1 MSGNHFFLCLFGL
14 LTLAPASSVSPPPKK
29 TTQEASPK
37 SGSSA
42 QKTKSKRK
50 SNLKMNSRDVHSQ
63 KPVEASPDRQRQKY
77 SAGSTLIEVTDGV
90 DKPASEESSPSVNRL
105 LSNPIFASGLS
116 TGADAINRSIDSL
129 MSSLFYS
136 LLDNNLPFP
145 LTSSAGITLGLT
157 RDVYSARNGAYV
169 VVDKMGISPG
179 YGRELARFNGIPI
192 VLGAKQSTEVLD
204 IYLRTD
210 PLRVSENKTLPI
222 WRASL
227 NNWFGILPLLELILP
242 PSFNVNEMY
251 DPFHRVEVPFTFPLS
266 IETAS
271 SMDLGS
277 IKSYSISG
285 GINLGVELGVGIHGF
300 KDQVTS
306 GASALN
312 LSLPFSVFRSGS
324 YRINVLR
331 KDSNTMWVSFVD
343 ESRLGEKMAL
353 TLGKAYYLLAKTIPY
368 WKGLGAPVFPVDFAL
383 EEAVAD
389 AFGQVYSY
397 DLREAEAKTAFVEA
411 VHGNFAPS
419 EISWLRAK
427 EDKLATGVSFFFT
440 KKERRFQT
448 GITTGSNV
456 YLTNRHTARTH
467 SDAAIEITDPNGRFH
482 ILEAV
487 QDDRQTK
494 WDILTGASEATTSLR
509 ASLFVRKVIENDK
522 TKDGMKTRYE
532 FIAEGN
538 PIDIAFTLALTD
550 KYIEVENLNDYLET
564 LSRFTQLKLDG
575 IPEFPIREARLLSK
589 RRKIVYFD
597 NDQSGSHR
605 LHVTPTHL
613 GKFEGYGNVR
623 LTNAQI
629 LAIADLPRKEIWM
642 GLCRAFRVTSASN
655 CLLWE
660 KSLFWRNV
668 YRSGF
673 FVSQPLRL
681 IDYRWLEADSVGE
694 IEAAVAALKM
704 FSKEKVP
711 EAKQSAL
718 RQLFATEYPLEL
730 VEGLLRLTDLH
741 EVPRSVELETQPKG
755 HAAEEIKTRFRKM
768 GGMHFTSEKE
778 FPTPLRYDNSREISN
793 QFEGAN
799 LSFQGSKPIIK
810 KLTLYS
816 EEPLNSK
823 SMKTPAA
830 NTLGL
835 QLMTRVSVA
844 KVGTSKKIKVYVK
857 LEQSGQIQLAK
868 LKLIEDVVEIP
879 MFEALDTPDQ
889 VNFLLALSGPNS
901 PFTNILTSEAFSFG
915 GSFRLS
921 MTVSSSDRTWSDE
934 KVLEFKIE
942 NDQLKP
948 M

>member
-1 MSGNHFFLCLFGL
+1 MSGKHSVLFLFGL
-14 LTLAPASSVSPPPKK
+14 LTLAAASSLAPPSQKAPP
-29 TTQEASPK
+29 EASPSTGK
-37 SGSSA
+37 SATKTNSA
-42 QKTKSKRK
+42 SR
-50 SNLKMNSRDVHSQ
+50 SNLKTISRGAHKQERIEESITKRPQ
-63 KPVEASPDRQRQKY
+63 KKSPR
-77 SAGSTLIEVTDGV
+77 STVIEVVDGV
-90 DKPASEESSPSVNRL
+90 DRSANENSQASVNRL
-105 LSNPIFASGLS
+105 LSNPIFSSGLS
-116 TGADAINRSIDSL
+116 SGADAINRSIDSL

-145 LTSSAGITLGLT
+145 LTSSAGINLGLT
-157 RDVYSARNGAYV
+157 REVYNARNGAYV

-179 YGRELARFNGIPI
+179 YGRELSRFNGIPI
-192 VLGAKQSTEVLD
+192 VLGAKQSTEVFD

-210 PLRVSENKTLPI
+210 PLRVAENKTLPT

-266 IETAS
+266 VETAS

-285 GINLGVELGVGIHGF
+285 GINLGIDLGVAIHGF
-300 KDQVTS
+300 KEQVTS
-306 GASALN
+306 GPSALN

-324 YRINVLR
+324 YRISVLR
-331 KDSNTMWVSFVD
+331 KDANTMWVSFVD
-343 ESRLGEKMAL
+343 ESRLGEKIEL

-368 WKGLGAPVFPVDFAL
+368 WKGLAAPVFPLDFAL

-397 DLREAEAKTAFVEA
+397 DLRETEAKTAFIEA

-427 EDKLATGVSFFFT
+427 EDKMATGVSFFFT

-448 GITTGSNV
+448 GITTGNNIYLSN
-456 YLTNRHTARTH
+456 RRTARTH
-467 SDAAIEITDPNGRFH
+467 SDAAIEITDPSGRFH

-494 WDILTGASEATTSLR
+494 WDVLTGSSEATTSLR
-509 ASLFVRKVIENDK
+509 ASLFVRKVIANDK
-522 TKDGMKTRYE
+522 TKHNTKNHYE

-538 PIDIAFTLALTD
+538 PIDIAFNLVLTD
-550 KYIEVENLNDYLET
+550 KYVEVENLNDYLET

-575 IPEFPIREARLLSK
+575 IPEFPVREASSLAE
-589 RRKIVYFD
+589 RRKSLYFQND
-597 NDQSGSHR
+597 NSSNHR

-613 GKFEGYGNVR
+613 GRFEGYASIR

-629 LAIADLPRKEIWM
+629 LAIAKLPRRAIWKGM
-642 GLCRAFRVTSASN
+642 CKAFGVTSLSK

-668 YRSGF
+668 YRTGF
-673 FVSQPLRL
+673 FVSQPLRI
-681 IDYRWLEADSVGE
+681 IDFRWLEADTVNE
-694 IEAAVAALKM
+694 IETAVAALKL
-704 FSKEKVP
+704 FLEAKDP

-718 RQLFATEYPLEL
+718 RNLFATEYPLEL
-730 VEGLLRLTDLH
+730 VEGLLLLTDLQ
-741 EVPRSVELETQPKG
+741 EVPRSVELETQAKG
-755 HAAEEIKTRFRKM
+755 HASDEIKARFRKI
-768 GGMHFTSEKE
+768 GGLHFTSTKE
-778 FPTPLRYDNSREISN
+778 FPPPMRYDNSQEINSH
-793 QFEGAN
+793 FEGSN
-799 LSFQGSKPIIK
+799 LSFKGVKPIIK
-810 KLTLYS
+810 KLSLYS
-816 EEPLNSK
+816 EEPQSPR
-823 SMKTPAA
+823 SMTAPTAE
-830 NTLGL
+830 TSGL

-844 KVGTSKKIKVYVK
+844 QLGASKKVNVYVK

-868 LKLIEDVVEIP
+868 FKLIEDVVEIP
-879 MFEALDTPDQ
+879 LFEALDTPDQ

-901 PFTNILTSEAFSFG
+901 PFTSMLMSEAISLG

-921 MTVSSSDRTWSDE
+921 MTVSSVDRTWSDE
-934 KVLEFKIE
+934 KVLEFRVE
-942 NDQLKP
+942 NNQLLP

>member
-1 MSGNHFFLCLFGL
+1 MKGKHFFLFLCGL
-14 LTLAPASSVSPPPKK
+14 LTLAPSGNQPPQKK
-29 TTQEASPK
+29 EASPEASPSTEK
-37 SGSSA
+37 SA
-42 QKTKSKRK
+42 TKTKSANKG
-50 SNLKMNSRDVHSQ
+50 NLKTIPRAANKQGRIEESIVQRPQKNSSR
-63 KPVEASPDRQRQKY
+63 
-77 SAGSTLIEVTDGV
+77 STVIEVVDGV
-90 DKPASEESSPSVNRL
+90 DKSANEESQASVNRL
-105 LSNPIFASGLS
+105 LSNPIFTSGLS
-116 TGADAINRSIDSL
+116 SGADAINRSIDSL
-129 MSSLFYS
+129 MASLFYS

-145 LTSSAGITLGLT
+145 LTSSAGVTLGLT
-157 RDVYSARNGAYV
+157 RDVYNARNGAYV
-169 VVDKMGISPG
+169 VVDKMSISPG
-179 YGRELARFNGIPI
+179 HGRELSRFNGIPI
-192 VLGAKQSTEVLD
+192 ILGAKQSTDVFD

-210 PLRVSENKTLPI
+210 PLRVAENKILPK

-227 NNWFGILPLLELILP
+227 NNWFGVLPLLELILP

-266 IETAS
+266 VATAS

-285 GINLGVELGVGIHGF
+285 GINLGVELGVAIHGF

-306 GASALN
+306 GPSALN
-312 LSLPFSVFRSGS
+312 VSLPFSVFRSGS

-331 KDSNTMWVSFVD
+331 KDANTMWVSFVD
-343 ESRLGEKMAL
+343 ESRLGEKVEL
-353 TLGKAYYLLAKTIPY
+353 TLGKGYYLLAKTIPY
-368 WKGLGAPVFPVDFAL
+368 WKGLAAPVFPVDFGI
-383 EEAVAD
+383 EEAVTD

-448 GITTGSNV
+448 GITTGSNI
-456 YLTNRHTARTH
+456 YLTNSHTARTH

-494 WDILTGASEATTSLR
+494 WDVLTGSSEATTSLR
-509 ASLFVRKVIENDK
+509 ASLFVRKVIDNDK
-522 TKDGMKTRYE
+522 TKHNMENHYE

-538 PIDIAFTLALTD
+538 PIDIAFNLSLTD
-550 KYIEVENLNDYLET
+550 KYVEVENLLDYLET
-564 LSRFTQLKLDG
+564 LARFTQLKLDG
-575 IPEFPIREARLLSK
+575 LPEFPVREASLLAE
-589 RRKIVYFD
+589 RRKSIYFQND
-597 NDQSGSHR
+597 NSGNHR

-613 GKFEGYGNVR
+613 GRFEGYGSIR
-623 LTNAQI
+623 ITNAQI
-629 LAIADLPRKEIWM
+629 LAIAQLPRRDIWK
-642 GLCRAFRVTSASN
+642 GLCKSFGVTDVSQ

-668 YRSGF
+668 YRTGF

-681 IDYRWLEADSVGE
+681 LDYRWREADTVDE
-694 IEAAVAALKM
+694 IEMAVAALKM
-704 FSKEKVP
+704 FLKGKDP
-711 EAKQSAL
+711 EAKQAAL
-718 RQLFATEYPLEL
+718 RNLFATEYPLEL
-730 VEGLLRLTDLH
+730 VEGLLLLTDLQ

-755 HAAEEIKTRFRKM
+755 HASDEIKTRFRKI
-768 GGMHFTSEKE
+768 GGMHFTSTKQ
-778 FPTPLRYDNSREISN
+778 FPPPKRYDNSQEINSH
-793 QFEGAN
+793 FEGSN
-799 LSFQGSKPIIK
+799 LSFKGIKPVIK
-810 KLTLYS
+810 KLSLYS
-816 EEPLNSK
+816 EEPQRPK
-823 SMKTPAA
+823 SMKAPNAETS
-830 NTLGL
+830 GL

-844 KVGTSKKIKVYVK
+844 KLGAAKKVSVYVK

-868 LKLIEDVVEIP
+868 FKLIEDVVEIP
-879 MFEALDTPDQ
+879 LFEALDTPDQ

-901 PFTNILTSEAFSFG
+901 PFTNMLTSEAISLG

-921 MTVSSSDRTWSDE
+921 MTISSGDRTWSDE
-934 KVLEFKIE
+934 KVLEFRVK
-942 NDQLKP
+942 NDQLMP